1 MVIEFRNA
9 WYVGQ
14 IIWGNYSVSPKTGAG
29 HWIGPPSQIFNY
41 LFVMDTLIRD
51 MIFAVVF
58 GAVGGTLFITVCMV
72 YWWYHHRKK
81 NKGKR
86 D

>member
-1 MVIEFRNA
+1 
-9 WYVGQ
+9 
-14 IIWGNYSVSPKTGAG
+14 
-29 HWIGPPSQIFNY
+29 
-41 LFVMDTLIRD
+41 